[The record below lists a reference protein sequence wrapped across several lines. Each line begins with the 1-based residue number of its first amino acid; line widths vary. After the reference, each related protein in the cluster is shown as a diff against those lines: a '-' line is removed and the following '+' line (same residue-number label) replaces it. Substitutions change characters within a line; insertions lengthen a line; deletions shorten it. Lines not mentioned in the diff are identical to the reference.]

1 MSASTP
7 GFVGQSLERVEDTR
21 LLTGAGCFVD
31 DIQLPG
37 MLHAVVVRSAVAHAR
52 ITGIRTEAARAL
64 PGVAAVLTYAD
75 VADTI
80 LPIPLGAFTPLPGY
94 DRFLQMPLAR
104 DRVVYVGEPIALVVA
119 DSRYFAEDAADL
131 VEIDYDT
138 LDPVVDVNAAL
149 RGDILLHP
157 AHKTNVATQ
166 FKVSRGDV
174 AAAQARATYK
184 RRERFNIHRHSGV
197 PLETRGMVVEWDEA
211 TQRMR
216 VWGAAKLLYRNRSLL
231 AQMLRLPETQIEM
244 MEVDVGGGFGI
255 RGEFY
260 PEDFIVPFAAR
271 HLGRPVKWIEDRR
284 EHLMASNHSRE
295 MQCDLEI
302 MTDAQGRI
310 LALRGHV
317 LVDLGA
323 YVRTNAGVAP
333 GKVAQFIP
341 GPYDIEN
348 AEFEVEVLL
357 TNKTPWGSYR
367 GPGRYESSYFRECL
381 LDLAAADLGLDPAEF
396 RRRNLIRPQQMP
408 WDAGKLVPNAPAT
421 VYDTGNYPKVFARAL
436 QEFRYDELQSLRGKC
451 IDGRYHGVG
460 IGCFVEST
468 GGGPAESARLRVIE
482 DGRIA
487 LAVGSSSM
495 GQGIE
500 TVMAQIAADELGLPM
515 DAFTASHGSTTLM
528 EKGWGAYHSRNAV
541 MGGSAVILAA
551 RQLRERL
558 TAWVAAREGLGAE
571 ALRYEQGAIM
581 RCDDGRVLATLAQ
594 LWSQSRQDAELA
606 AALDS
611 NATFV
616 SDQLT
621 YTFGA
626 QLAHVAVDPET
637 ATVEVL
643 RFLTVEDVGRML
655 NPAIVHGQTL
665 GASVQGLSSTFLD
678 EFAYDEFGQL
688 LSGTF
693 ADYLLATSTDFPNV
707 EAISLEE
714 SPALSNPLGA
724 KGAGEG
730 GIAAVGGAVVNAVSD
745 ALRSTGAV
753 IRELPLSPDKIARAL
768 RRGRSTP

>member
-1 MSASTP
+1 
-7 GFVGQSLERVEDTR
+7 
-21 LLTGAGCFVD
+21 TGTGCFVD

-37 MLHAVVVRSAVAHAR
+37 MLHAVVVRSAVAHAL
-52 ITGIRTEAARAL
+52 ITSIRTEAARAL

-80 LPIPLGAFTPLPGY
+80 LPIPLGGFTPLPGY

-104 DRVVYVGEPIALVVA
+104 DRVVYVGEPIALVIA
-119 DSRYFAEDAADL
+119 DSRYIAEDAADL
-131 VEIDYDT
+131 VEVDYDT
-138 LDPVVDVNAAL
+138 LDAVVNVNAAL
-149 RGDILLHP
+149 RGDVLLHP
-157 AHKTNVATQ
+157 VHKTNVATS

-174 AAAQARATYK
+174 AAAQTRATYQ

-197 PLETRGMVVEWDEA
+197 PLETRGMVAEWSEES
-211 TQRMR
+211 QRMR

-271 HLGRPVKWIEDRR
+271 HLGRPIKWIEDRR

-302 MTDAQGRI
+302 MTDAQGKI

-396 RRRNLIRPQQMP
+396 RRRNLIRPEQMP
-408 WDAGKLVPNAPAT
+408 WDAGKLVPDSPAT

-436 QEFRYDELQSLRGKC
+436 QEFRYDELQSVRGRL

-460 IGCFVEST
+460 IGLFVEST
-468 GGGPAESARLRVIE
+468 GGGPAESARLRVTE
-482 DGRIA
+482 GGRIA

-551 RQLRERL
+551 RQLRDRL
-558 TAWVAAREGLGAE
+558 AALVAARQGLATD
-571 ALRYEQGAIM
+571 AVRYKKGAIVQ
-581 RCDDGRVLATLAQ
+581 CTDGHTLATLAQ
-594 LWSQSRQDAELA
+594 LWQQSQQDAELA
-606 AALDS
+606 TALDS

-616 SDQLT
+616 SNQLT

-637 ATVEVL
+637 AAVDVL

-707 EAISLEE
+707 EALSLEE

-730 GIAAVGGAVVNAVSD
+730 GIAAVGGAVTNAVAD
-745 ALRSTGAV
+745 ALRSTGATL
-753 IRELPLSPDKIARAL
+753 RELPLSPDKIARAL